1 MRFTRWLAGKVP
13 WVARS
18 PARAAAVLTAAA
30 RAGDLA
36 TQGTFPASHLV
47 NLIDSGIGNLRGK
60 LLLELP
66 GLVQQCAKFV
76 QAPLEQRV
84 LHLDSQPLLVAEAGK
99 RILIVPFISPDLVI
113 NDMIGGPRSA
123 RITQKQ
129 IVFEL
134 VDHFAIDA
142 KRIHDD
148 AIFLKFDKIESAEGG
163 SVLVLHPAFN
173 AHVLALNRI
182 GEVRHFVIREG

>member
-1 MRFTRWLAGKVP
+1 MKFKGKGSECSTKLFHRLGYAMLLFEATVKQH
-13 WVARS
+13 V
-18 PARAAAVLTAAA
+18 TAAA

-36 TQGTFPASHLV
+36 TQGTFPASHHV
-47 NLIDSGIGNLRGK
+47 NLIDTGIGNLRGK
-60 LLLELP
+60 LLL
-66 GLVQQCAKFV
+66 Q
-76 QAPLEQRV
+76 
-84 LHLDSQPLLVAEAGK
+84 LDSQPLLVAEAGK

-148 AIFLKFDKIESAEGG
+148 AIFLKFDKIES
-163 SVLVLHPAFN
+163 
-173 AHVLALNRI
+173 
-182 GEVRHFVIREG
+182 